1 MKSSLGDSLGAR
13 TQDPNI
19 KSVVTLKRQKASPAA
34 RFLTQ
39 PAELANLIVSFASF
53 ALSLV
58 KPLFSYGLH
67 SGLHKTMLFEENMH
81 S

>member
-1 MKSSLGDSLGAR
+1 MIRLGLEPK
-13 TQDPNI
+13 TP
-19 KSVVTLKRQKASPAA
+19 TLKEVAAPKRQKASPTA

-39 PAELANLIVSFASF
+39 PTELANLIVNFASF
-53 ALSLV
+53 ALSIV